1 MRARVSCLFVVV
13 LLLLA
18 SVGCSTGG
26 LKERA
31 ELRSLISASNWDA
44 AIDYVAKSDFYKTE
58 NVALLRAMELGLLY
72 NSKGAYYQSTQMLN
86 KAKEIHQKLYT
97 VSISSA
103 AKGVLANEN
112 YDVYSGASYE
122 RSLIHF
128 YLALNHY
135 LLFLR
140 GEYEGYKI
148 AEKDSLK
155 DVPPKKLNANERRLE
170 LQGAR
175 AELLDWDSYLK
186 SIQGDR
192 AGRSVF
198 KNDLLA
204 KVFGG
209 MIHEAFERPE
219 DDQIALQLYKDAK
232 LVLFRNYNAYKTYNT
247 IAPKFKGDFSKL
259 ALMGEQ
265 EVSSNYTKPTEY
277 ARNLELFLDT
287 KILYLTKRMRPGDL
301 QTIAKQIHATE
312 KAMGEAAKCV
322 NRANVG
328 IILQTGIIPKKVPEK
343 HYYSLESALT
353 PDNPTEGQKAVA
365 KFGSQVIMLFA
376 GAQLGLLPPPNTYSP
391 AGTQL
396 GVATAQIAANAL
408 AISFE
413 LPVMENQII
422 EDLTTL
428 QVYNGAGK
436 MVQEFDIPLINP
448 LLDVASEAI
457 AEDSASRYTKLG
469 IRLASKH
476 LTAIAASYGTYS
488 LSKQKLGEFFAKQ
501 AAVLQYIGAS
511 KAIEASEK
519 ADTRYWST
527 LPADFRIRDFYLEKG
542 NYTFKIVV
550 KKISTPDVPKKII
563 DLGAVNVADGKQK
576 ILLNYRIQL

>member
-1 MRARVSCLFVVV
+1 MFVVV

>member
-1 MRARVSCLFVVV
+1 MKNQANFLLILIVALLVS
-13 LLLLA
+13 A
-18 SVGCSTGG
+18 GCSTGG

-31 ELRSLISASNWDA
+31 ELRTLISTANWDG

-58 NVALLRAMELGLLY
+58 NVALLQAMELGLLY
-72 NSKGAYYQSTQMLN
+72 NSKGAYYQSTKLLN

-135 LLFLR
+135 LLFLK
-140 GEYEGYKI
+140 GEYEGYKLTD
-148 AEKDSLK
+148 KDGIK
-155 DVPPKKLNANERRLE
+155 DVPPKKLNPSERRLE

-192 AGRSVF
+192 AGKSVF

-247 IAPKFKGDFSKL
+247 IAPKFKSDFNKL
-259 ALMGEQ
+259 AAMGEQ
-265 EVSSNYTKPTEY
+265 EVISNYTKPTSFTQ
-277 ARNLELFLDT
+277 NLELFLDT
-287 KILYLTKRMRPGDL
+287 KILQLTKSMRPGDL
-301 QTIAKQIHATE
+301 QTVAKQIHATD
-312 KAMGEAAKCV
+312 KAIGEAAKLSH
-322 NRANVG
+322 RANVG
-328 IILQTGIIPKKVPEK
+328 IVLQTGIIPKKVPEK

-376 GAQLGLLPPPNTYSP
+376 GAQLGLLPPPSTYSP

-396 GVATAQIAANAL
+396 GVATAQVAANAL

-413 LPVMENQII
+413 LPAMENQAID
-422 EDLTTL
+422 DLTTL
-428 QVYNGAGK
+428 QIFNGTGK
-436 MVQEFDIPLINP
+436 IVQEMDVPLINP
-448 LLDVASEAI
+448 LLDVATEAI

-469 IRLASKH
+469 VRLASKH
-476 LTAIAASYGTYS
+476 LTAIAASYGTYT
-488 LSKQKLGEFFAKQ
+488 LTKQKLGDFFAKQ

-527 LPADFRIRDFYLEKG
+527 LPADFRIRDFYLDKG
-542 NYTFKIVV
+542 SYTFKIVV
-550 KKISTPDVPKKII
+550 KKLSTPDVPKKII
-563 DLGAVNVADGKQK
+563 DLGAVNIADGKQK
-576 ILLNYRIQL
+576 LLLNYRIQL